1 MNNEEAR
8 QAIEE
13 YAKIQEAQFGCPR
26 CGKEMKEK
34 LHTNALSRQIDIMVC
49 DRCGIDEALI
59 VATGRPHL
67 PFEQWA
73 INLLTNEQ
81 KEHAELCASLNI
93 QIAMLKKIERDEKA
107 KFDNGVTK
115 KDVEELR
122 NIVKLLNDAVEI
134 KTGQRVGE

>member
-13 YAKIQEAQFGCPR
+13 YAKMQEAQYGCPR
-26 CGKEMKEK
+26 CGGAMKEK

-49 DRCGIDEALI
+49 DRCGMDEALI

-67 PFEQWA
+67 PFKQWA
-73 INLLTNEQ
+73 INLKEQ
-81 KEHAELCASLNI
+81 REHAELCASLNI
-93 QIAMLKKIERDEKA
+93 QIAMLKKIECDEKA
-107 KFDNGVTK
+107 KFDNSVTEK
-115 KDVEELR
+115 EVEELR
-122 NIVKLLNDAVEI
+122 NIVKLLNDAIEI